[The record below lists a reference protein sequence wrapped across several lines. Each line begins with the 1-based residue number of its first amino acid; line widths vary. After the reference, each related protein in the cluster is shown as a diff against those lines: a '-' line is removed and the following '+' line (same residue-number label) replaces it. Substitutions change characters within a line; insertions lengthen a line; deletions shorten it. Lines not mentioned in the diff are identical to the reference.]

1 MAASAEQASASAN
14 PARGDVDEDDPFRR
28 RFVEE
33 EKSSIIIIISLV
45 SPLRAEKAGKGKEE
59 AFERI
64 ANKNRDSLVFCFFFS
79 RRCEGRSSHPGGL
92 PVLTSGVPPS
102 HREKNVEM

>member
-14 PARGDVDEDDPFRR
+14 PAGGDVDEDDPFRR

-33 EKSSIIIIISLV
+33 EKSSIIIIISLI

-64 ANKNRDSLVFCFFFS
+64 ANKNRDSLFSCFFFVAAKVV
-79 RRCEGRSSHPGGL
+79 RHIRAAFRSSHPGFL
-92 PVLTSGVPPS
+92 PVIG
-102 HREKNVEM
+102 EKM